1 MGKQIY
7 FSDGELEELK
17 LAVERKLD
25 DSFTPSEFT
34 NEKEKEDNR
43 KAEERLNKLYEKLC
57 K

>member
-17 LAVERKLD
+17 LAVERRLD
-25 DSFTPSEFT
+25 DCFTPSEFT

-57 K
+57 E